1 MKTKIIK
8 LNNKVDTKKF
18 ERKIWIYKS
27 IIYKRTK
34 FILENN
40 VKNINYSSVIEALN
54 IKNRIKRINYIYDKA
69 CSEIDEYNKIK
80 HIDCEFKNGK
90 CMNQHNT
97 KRINGCC
104 RLCRLQSSHGC
115 TSQNITCKLFF
126 CDQLEK
132 KYKTI
137 KFNDIKII
145 KCLSLTNRIIV
156 KDNYFETKENF
167 LRTLYLNSIIVF
179 SIKVV
184 INIIKNGVYL
194 HKIRKNIT
202 KENGG

>member
-80 HIDCEFKNGK
+80 HIDCEFK
-90 CMNQHNT
+90 MV
-97 KRINGCC
+97 
-104 RLCRLQSSHGC
+104 SA
-115 TSQNITCKLFF
+115 
-126 CDQLEK
+126 
-132 KYKTI
+132 
-137 KFNDIKII
+137 
-145 KCLSLTNRIIV
+145 
-156 KDNYFETKENF
+156 
-167 LRTLYLNSIIVF
+167 
-179 SIKVV
+179 
-184 INIIKNGVYL
+184 
-194 HKIRKNIT
+194 
-202 KENGG
+202 

>member
-1 MKTKIIK
+1 MR
-8 LNNKVDTKKF
+8 
-18 ERKIWIYKS
+18 ERFGF

-34 FILENN
+34 FILEDN

-97 KRINGCC
+97 KRINGYC

-137 KFNDIKII
+137 KFNDIKIL

-156 KDNYFETKENF
+156 RDNYFETKENF